1 MRNIRLL
8 SQAAICICVFA
19 GLTGCATLLSGSS
32 QTVSINSM
40 PGGATV
46 EIKTLVGNVIQSG
59 MTPFSASLPKGK
71 DYQVFVSLDGYQTAQ
86 LGFQKGGIET
96 VAFCNTTSI
105 PFWVIDHLTGSMY
118 KIEPGA
124 LNVSLKKV
132 TAQDGSNSV
141 YAVITT
147 VDEDGVPVH
156 NMVEILPEIEM

>member
-1 MRNIRLL
+1 
-8 SQAAICICVFA
+8 
-19 GLTGCATLLSGSS
+19 
-32 QTVSINSM
+32 
-40 PGGATV
+40 
-46 EIKTLVGNVIQSG
+46 
-59 MTPFSASLPKGK
+59 
-71 DYQVFVSLDGYQTAQ
+71 
-86 LGFQKGGIET
+86 
-96 VAFCNTTSI
+96 
-105 PFWVIDHLTGSMY
+105 MY